1 MPSWKRMPSLREVQ
15 ASFIDALLGS
25 DTAPAAALV
34 DGDGLPPRARLEIY
48 RHHAIDSL
56 TAALQAAYPVVAR
69 LVGDGFFRYAAHEF
83 IRAEPPAGPCLF
95 EYGEG
100 FPGFLATFPPG
111 RSLEYLPDVARLEWK
126 LNAAAHADDFVPVDL
141 GRLLGLDPDDAE
153 RVTFQLDPSLSLL
166 ASPWPIDAI
175 WHANQPEVDPDRT
188 VDLDAGAVHLEIRRV
203 DDNPA
208 FRRLAPATFAFRRIL
223 LTGFPLSD
231 ALTAAHAEDH
241 AFDVTDA
248 LRALFEENVLG
259 GFRLS
264 PETKASAS

>member
-1 MPSWKRMPSLREVQ
+1 MPSLREVQ
-15 ASFIDALLGS
+15 ASIIDVLLGWG
-25 DTAPAAALV
+25 TTRAAVLIE
-34 DGDGLPPRARLEIY
+34 GDGLPSRARLAIY

-56 TAALQAAYPVVAR
+56 TAALHATYPVVAR

-95 EYGEG
+95 EYGEA
-100 FPGFLATFPPG
+100 FPGFLAKFPPG
-111 RSLEYLPDVARLEWK
+111 RSLEYLPDVARLEWT
-126 LNAAAHADDFVPVDL
+126 LNAAAHADHFVPVDL

-208 FRRLAPATFAFRRIL
+208 FRRLAPAMFAFRRSL
-223 LTGFPLSD
+223 LTGLPLG
-231 ALTAAHAEDH
+231 AAVRAAHAENT

-264 PETKASAS
+264 PEAKASAS